1 MIIALHAQPRAG
13 KDTLGKELIKHFGFV
28 RFSFAG
34 PLYEEVSAAF
44 DAPIELLESD
54 DWKKR
59 PQKSLALINCADG
72 EFVTLML
79 GLGFTLVEPLTSRLI
94 LQHWGTEYR
103 RHQNKSYWTD
113 KMWERLKAFFECGD
127 SLVAQADVRAVI
139 TDTRVYRDKEGKI
152 SHDEAEV
159 LKEFGWS
166 AGVPQKLIE
175 VVREGC
181 EHTGHSSDDRFPVEM
196 IDETVFNT
204 STPTWMLTQ
213 LTSYLQDEGLEKH
226 LPPPLCN

>member
-1 MIIALHAQPRAG
+1 MAMIIALHAQPRAG

-59 PQKSLALINCADG
+59 PQGSLRLINCTDPDFCEVAKAHG
-72 EFVTLML
+72 IAVE
-79 GLGFTLVEPLTSRLI
+79 EPLTSRQV
-94 LQHWGTEYR
+94 LQLWGTEYR
-103 RHQNKSYWTD
+103 RHQQKDYWTN
-113 KMWERLKAFFECGD
+113 KMWERLKEFFECGD
-127 SLVAQADVRAVI
+127 DLVARADVRAVI
-139 TDTRVYRDKEGKI
+139 TDTRVYRDKEGEI

-166 AGVPQKLIE
+166 AGVPQRLVE

-181 EHTGHSSDDRFPVEM
+181 EHTGHSSDDRFPAEM

-204 STPTWMLTQ
+204 GTPTWMLNQ
-213 LTSYLQDEGLEKH
+213 LTSYLQNEGLEKH
-226 LPPPLCN
+226 L